1 MGVNNN
7 CLITQIALKNGC
19 PQDWGL
25 VEYSNWEDA
34 EAAQTSLNGYC
45 LRGQKI
51 RISYYIPGVRAINL
65 YLKLLNDPVSINW
78 SQWTTNLNK
87 YIHNFF

>member
-1 MGVNNN
+1 MEDCVYIDA
-7 CLITQIALKNGC
+7 CLCIQIALKNGC

-25 VEYSNWEDA
+25 VEYSNWRDA

-65 YLKLLNDPVSINW
+65 YLKLLNDPVSMRDYNF
-78 SQWTTNLNK
+78 K
-87 YIHNFF
+87 YIFL